1 MNAKDIDQ
9 ENLDTAIAV
18 GDKICETLGIC
29 CAKRGQVIYD
39 VYQKL
44 EDLKVKKAAPVSQ
57 QTGDTEADKGTS
69 LSGSTDRVI

>member
-1 MNAKDIDQ
+1 MKDIDQ

-29 CAKRGQVIYD
+29 CAKRGQIIFD

-44 EDLKVKKAAPVSQ
+44 EDLKVKKDTTVSQ
-57 QTGDTEADKGTS
+57 QSGDAEAEKGTS
-69 LSGSTDRVI
+69 LSRSSS

>member
-1 MNAKDIDQ
+1 MKEIDQ

-29 CAKRGQVIYD
+29 CAKRGQVIFD

-44 EDLKVKKAAPVSQ
+44 EDLKVKKDTTVSQ
-57 QTGDTEADKGTS
+57 QSGELHAEKGTS
-69 LSGSTDRVI
+69 LSESSS

>member
-1 MNAKDIDQ
+1 MKEVDQ

-29 CAKRGQVIYD
+29 CAKRGQVIFD

-44 EDLKVKKAAPVSQ
+44 EDLKGKKDTTVSQ
-57 QTGDTEADKGTS
+57 QSGDADTDKGAS
-69 LSGSTDRVI
+69 LSESGS

>member
-1 MNAKDIDQ
+1 MQEIDQ

-29 CAKRGQVIYD
+29 CAKRGQVIFD

-44 EDLKVKKAAPVSQ
+44 EDLKVRKDTTVSQ
-57 QTGDTEADKGTS
+57 QSGDAEAEKGTS
-69 LSGSTDRVI
+69 LSKSSS